1 MKKFLFT
8 ILFMFSLSTL
18 AFAESKMTIEYINED
33 SQNNT
38 KNTTKNKTNTTT
50 KKNTTTNKVNNS
62 PKLYTGWQ
70 NVIPNTN
77 YWVYIINNVPVKGW
91 QIINNYWY
99 YFDDVSSLMYINQWK
114 ESNGKWY
121 YLGPEGKMLI
131 NTTTPDGYQLDATGA
146 WISNNSN
153 SISTNTNDNSCVT
166 DASSK
171 YLYNRV
177 LFNNSSSITK
187 SIKLGEEILKK
198 NIIKISKDG
207 SITITN
213 TKKYTK
219 LTFDYLIEEPNLN
232 NEYLLEI
239 YINNELDGELTSFTN
254 TKQSYTLEFDE
265 NSEIKFNW
273 SVNTEE
279 GSKLAK
285 TTNLYIYNGVLFK
298 TSE

>member
-1 MKKFLFT
+1 MKKFLFI
-8 ILFMFSLSTL
+8 ILFIFSFSTL
-18 AFAESKMTIEYINED
+18 TFAESKMTIEYINGD
-33 SQNNT
+33 SQNST
-38 KNTTKNKTNTTT
+38 KNTTKNNTT
-50 KKNTTTNKVNNS
+50 KKNTTTNKVNNT

-77 YWVYIINNVPVKGW
+77 YWIYIINNVPVKGW
-91 QIINNYWY
+91 QIINNCWY

-121 YLGPEGKMLI
+121 YLGSDGKMLI
-131 NTTTPDGYQLDATGA
+131 NTTTPDGYQLDSTGA
-146 WISNNSN
+146 WISNSSN
-153 SISTNTNDNSCVT
+153 STSTNTNDNSGVT

-177 LFNNSSSITK
+177 LFTNSSSITK
-187 SIKLGEEILKK
+187 STKLGDETLKK
-198 NIIKISKDG
+198 NIIKITKDG
-207 SITITN
+207 SITIPN

-219 LTFDYLIEEPNLN
+219 LTFDYLIEEPNSN

-239 YINNELDGELTSFTN
+239 YINDELDEELTSFTN

-265 NSEIKFNW
+265 DSKIKFNW

-285 TTNLYIYNGVLFK
+285 ATNLYIYNGILSK